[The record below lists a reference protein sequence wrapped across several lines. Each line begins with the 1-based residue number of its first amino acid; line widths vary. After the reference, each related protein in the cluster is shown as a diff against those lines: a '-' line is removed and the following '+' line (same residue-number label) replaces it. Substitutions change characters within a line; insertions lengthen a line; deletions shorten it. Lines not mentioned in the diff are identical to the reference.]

1 MIKST
6 VLALFSLAIAY
17 LVLWPVPIN
26 PVAWEAPSNV
36 GYVGPFAPN
45 TRMSNPKRISLGGHT
60 GPEDIA
66 ISAMGLAY
74 LPTHEGMILSYDP
87 KTGNMSDFVNTK
99 GRPLGIE
106 FGPDKTLY
114 VADAYQGL
122 LSVSPD
128 GTITNLA
135 STTND
140 GSEILYADDLDIA
153 RDGSVYFTDA
163 STRFG
168 AKDNGGTF
176 PASLLDLMEHGPNGR
191 VLKYDPTTKQTTVV
205 LDGLHFANGLALTQD
220 ERHALVVETG
230 SYAIWKLPLEE
241 GGQPV
246 KIIDNLPGF
255 PDNINRNSDG
265 TFWVGLAAPR
275 SAPVDALSNQP
286 FLRKVV
292 QRLPSFLRPTAQR
305 YGLVF
310 KIDQDGKV
318 LETLQ
323 DPSGGFALTTG
334 AVETADGTLYISSL
348 TEPDFAIVM
357 SD

>member
-1 MIKST
+1 MIGRALLT
-6 VLALFSLAIAY
+6 LLLLASGY
-17 LVLWPVPIN
+17 LLLWPVPID
-26 PVAWEAPSNV
+26 PIAWNAPSNA
-36 GYVGPFAPN
+36 GYVDPFAPN
-45 TRMSNPKRISLGGHT
+45 TRMTDPKRISLGDLT

-66 ISAMGLAY
+66 ISPAGFAY
-74 LPTHEGMILSYDP
+74 LPTHEGMILKYDP
-87 KTGNMSDFVNTK
+87 KTGDLSNFVNTK

-106 FGPDKTLY
+106 FGPDNNLY

-122 LSVSPD
+122 LSISPD
-128 GTITNLA
+128 GAITIVTNA
-135 STTND
+135 TND
-140 GSEILYADDLDIA
+140 GSKILYADDLDIA

-163 STRFG
+163 STKFG
-168 AKDNGGTF
+168 ARDNGGTL

-191 VLKYDPTTKQTTVV
+191 VLKFDPVTRQTTVL

-230 SYAIWKLPLEE
+230 SYAIWKLSLE
-241 GGQPV
+241 GTGQPT

-255 PDNINRNSDG
+255 PDNINRNGDG

-292 QRLPSFLRPTAQR
+292 QRLPAFLRPAAQR

-310 KIDQDGKV
+310 KIDQDGNV

-334 AVETADGTLYISSL
+334 VVEAADGTLYISSL
-348 TEPDFAIVM
+348 TEPDFAIVAL
-357 SD
+357 D